1 MLGDCPF
8 LGTVT
13 NHTGITKLTS
23 KNNLL
28 RNIFLSVYLEEHISK
43 IKWNR
48 QTNKQKPTFTKWC
61 QRALKLREEEGIVK
75 QGPFSAI
82 MPKFLHW
89 FKKIFYLGL
98 HQLFFKQFEEYHAFF
113 FFFFHEIYQLNN
125 NFGNNT
131 YYLFPIWR

>member
-13 NHTGITKLTS
+13 IHTGITKLTS

-43 IKWNR
+43 IKWN
-48 QTNKQKPTFTKWC
+48 KQKLTFTKWW
-61 QRALKLREEEGIVK
+61 QRTLKLREEEDIEK
-75 QGPFSAI
+75 QGPFSTI

-98 HQLFFKQFEEYHAFF
+98 HQLFFNQFEEYHAFL

-131 YYLFPIWR
+131 PFLFPIWR